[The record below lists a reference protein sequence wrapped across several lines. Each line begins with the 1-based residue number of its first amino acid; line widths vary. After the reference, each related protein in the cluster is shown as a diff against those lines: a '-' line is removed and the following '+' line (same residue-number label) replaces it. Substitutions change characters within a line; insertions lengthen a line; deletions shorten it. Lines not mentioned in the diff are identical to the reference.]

1 MTSKPGRMNGLLRQL
16 SETADMIKVSHS
28 VFALPFAL
36 AAAALAMRAD
46 GGWDW
51 AAAGWIVFC
60 AVFARTAAMAQ
71 NRLADAR
78 VDHANPRT
86 AGRAIPAGRV
96 TRGFVFGLIV
106 VCSAAFVFGAAQL
119 NRLCLYLSPAVLVV
133 LLGYPYAKRFTSLA
147 HFWLGFALG
156 LSPVGAWIAVRGA
169 FVEMETPVLLGA
181 AVLFWTAG
189 FDLIYACQDA
199 DHDRKAGL
207 HSVPAKLGIAGAL
220 RLSAV
225 LHVVCVAL
233 LAAVLFANRHVGLVY
248 GAGVVAAT
256 ALLIYEHAIVS
267 ADDLS
272 RVNVAFFTLNG
283 LVSIVLGL
291 ATIVDALT

>member
-1 MTSKPGRMNGLLRQL
+1 MKPGFLRQL
-16 SETADMIKVSHS
+16 GETADMIKVSHS

-36 AAAALAMRAD
+36 AAGALAMRAE

-60 AVFARTAAMAQ
+60 AVFARTAAMSQ

-78 VDHANPRT
+78 LDATNPRT

-106 VCSAAFVFGAAQL
+106 VCSVAFVFGAAQL
-119 NRLCLYLSPAVLVV
+119 NRLCFYLSPAALAV
-133 LLGYPYAKRFTSLA
+133 LLSYPYAKRFTVLA
-147 HFWLGFALG
+147 HFWLGLALG
-156 LSPVGAWIAVRGA
+156 LSPVGAWLAVRGA

-181 AVLFWTAG
+181 AVLLWTAG

-207 HSVPAKLGIAGAL
+207 HSVPARLGIAGAL
-220 RLSAV
+220 KLSAV
-225 LHVVCVAL
+225 LHVACVGL
-233 LAAVLFANRHVGLVY
+233 LAVVLAVNPHVGLLY
-248 GAGVVAAT
+248 GIGVVAAA
-256 ALLIYEHAIVS
+256 ALLVYEHAIVRP
-267 ADDLS
+267 DDLS

-283 LVSIVLGL
+283 LVSLVLGA